1 MALRKQDYLPHY
13 TYEDYKNWEGNWEL
27 IYGIPYAM
35 SPLPNY
41 EHQRINTKLL
51 NLFSKSLE
59 HCDKC
64 EAIMPI
70 DWKVSEDIIVQPD
83 VSVICHGINN
93 SFEQFLNFVP
103 SIIVEILSPSTA
115 KKDTTLKYEIY
126 ESQGVKYY
134 IIVNP
139 IKKIV
144 EIFQL
149 SENSKYEKVKETADE
164 AFDFELE
171 ECNFS
176 LDFKEIW

>member
-1 MALRKQDYLPHY
+1 MALSKMEHLPHY
-13 TYEDYKNWEGNWEL
+13 TYDDYINWEGKWEL
-27 IYGIPYAM
+27 INGIPYAM

-59 HCDKC
+59 LCAKC
-64 EAIMPI
+64 EVIMPI
-70 DWKVSEDIIVQPD
+70 DWKINEDTIVQPD
-83 VSVICHGINN
+83 VSVICHERNN
-93 SFEQFLNFVP
+93 VIGNFLNFAP
-103 SIIVEILSPSTA
+103 SIIVEILSPATA
-115 KKDTTLKYEIY
+115 KKDQTLKYEIY
-126 ESQGVKYY
+126 EREGVKYY

-139 IKKIV
+139 IKKVV

-149 SENSKYEKVKETADE
+149 LNGKYVKVKETAEE

-171 ECNFS
+171 ECSFS